1 MTSAA
6 LAGAVALGL
15 GAAPAR
21 AATRR
26 LPGGL
31 VPGRVTA
38 IGDSVMIDYAPDLQ
52 HDVPRV
58 VVDATVGEQWDTGV
72 AIAQQ
77 LRAEGQLGTEA
88 IIGLGTNGPISMTQF
103 DAMLQA
109 LRGLRRIVFV
119 TVHVDQPWQQEVNA
133 VLAAGVRTAPN
144 ARLADWYR
152 LSAPHP
158 QWFYGDGTH
167 LPIGGVGAQ
176 ACAGL
181 VARTLLAPTPV
192 VRPARSGAGKRSGWA
207 G

>member
-1 MTSAA
+1 MLPGA
-6 LAGAVALGL
+6 LAAVLTVVLGT
-15 GAAPAR
+15 APAQ

-26 LPGGL
+26 GAGGL
-31 VPGRVTA
+31 VAGRVTA
-38 IGDSVMIDYAPDLQ
+38 IGDSVMIDYTPDLL
-52 HDVPRV
+52 HDVPHV

-72 AIAQQ
+72 AVAQQ

-88 IIGLGTNGPISMTQF
+88 IIGLGTNGPITMVQF

-109 LRGLRRIVFV
+109 LHGVQRIVFV

-133 VLAAGVRTAPN
+133 VLAAGVRATPD

-176 ACAGL
+176 ACAAL
-181 VARTLLAPTPV
+181 VAHTLLAPAPV
-192 VRPARSGAGKRSGWA
+192 VHPAHSGAGKRSGWA